1 MAWRHRRN
9 VIHPPFAWGGG
20 LGGPGDGAA
29 TAAPMEFAENSAAI
43 LFDFFSMLSDHA
55 TTHDGN
61 S

>member
-1 MAWRHRRN
+1 MSFIRHLRGVADWEGR
-9 VIHPPFAWGGG
+9 
-20 LGGPGDGAA
+20 GDGAA